1 MSKEWLEI
9 VTRYGLDEQLKHW
22 FGEIFELIQAIY
34 NDDGSMVSREHITEE
49 LADNYNFLGQVQTYF
64 NIADEEV
71 KKVQR
76 FKNARTLNLSDFKEV
91 K

>member
-34 NDDGSMVSREHITEE
+34 NDDGSMVSKEHITEE

-64 NIADEEV
+64 NIADEDVE
-71 KKVQR
+71 KVQR